1 MKKKTVQS
9 VCGIEYPHHGLHGF
23 SFFKAAGL
31 SMPAVFLFAVFAAV
45 DLILLICEDKYMIKL
60 LLDGSD
66 ASRILAFDH
75 IPDLFGKRKRFFG
88 DDLSVLDD
96 VHSDIVINESED
108 IQVHKINR
116 AFDLYDIFFPHFA
129 ALCIFDNRNTAVQ
142 FVKVKVLIDLHAP
155 AGLDMVQH
163 KSFGDT
169 SYV

>member
-1 MKKKTVQS
+1 MKKKTVQP
-9 VCGIEYPHHGLHGF
+9 VCGIGYPRYGLYGF
-23 SFFKAAGL
+23 SFFEAAGL
-31 SMPAVFLFAVFAAV
+31 SVPAVFLFTVFATV

-75 IPDLFGKRKRFFG
+75 IPDLLRKRKRFFG
-88 DDLSVLDD
+88 DDLSIFDD
-96 VHSDIVINESED
+96 VHSDIVVNESED
-108 IQVHKINR
+108 IQIHKING
-116 AFDLYDIFFPHFA
+116 AFDLYDIFLPHFA
-129 ALCIFDNRNTAVQ
+129 AFCIFDNRNTAVQ

-163 KSFGDT
+163 KSFGDA